1 MLNTTTQLL
10 QLTRFQGDGGYA
22 VGVSCSLMLSDP
34 LSLASFLRSWA
45 RTHAEMKARNE
56 LATHPLMQYASYFQR
71 PMAARALT
79 KSIPLDDD
87 AFSGTDNN
95 HATETVL
102 FRARPAATGAGAP
115 DDHRVLAGA
124 CVAQVSERLGAGKTP
139 AQFSVIVVAGRD
151 DGLGGTNVETC
162 TAESVGG
169 GGRRYKLEVAQWQEE
184 LGLSEMV
191 LKDSKPVH
199 VSFGIMSSGDEGL
212 AVVMPDGVAG
222 EFLVAAAIPK

>member
-1 MLNTTTQLL
+1 
-10 QLTRFQGDGGYA
+10 
-22 VGVSCSLMLSDP
+22 
-34 LSLASFLRSWA
+34 
-45 RTHAEMKARNE
+45 
-56 LATHPLMQYASYFQR
+56 MQYASYFQR

-151 DGLGGTNVETC
+151 NGLGGTNVETC

-169 GGRRYKLEVAQWQEE
+169 GGRRYKLEIAQWQEE
-184 LGLSEMV
+184 LGLSEM
-191 LKDSKPVH
+191 LRTASRCTCR
-199 VSFGIMSSGDEGL
+199 SAS
-212 AVVMPDGVAG
+212 
-222 EFLVAAAIPK
+222 